1 VAEFAVAAGRP
12 PTVIVDDLHVIYRVF
27 GVGGEKGT
35 AATALKRI
43 LRRRKRPALRE
54 VHAVRGVSFTAYEGD
69 AIGVV
74 GRNGS
79 GKSTLLRAIAGLL
92 PATRGAVYAQGQPS
106 FLGVNA
112 ALMTDLTGER
122 NIILGC
128 LAMGMSPT
136 EVKER
141 YGDIVE
147 FSGVGE
153 FIRLPMRT
161 YSSGMSA
168 RLHFAIAAA
177 KAHDVLL
184 VDEALA
190 TGDAEF
196 RRRSEKRIHELR
208 AEAGTVFLVSHNLD
222 VVTQTC
228 NRAIWLDKGVIRMD
242 GDAESV
248 VKAYVDE
255 TS

>member
-1 VAEFAVAAGRP
+1 
-12 PTVIVDDLHVIYRVF
+12 
-27 GVGGEKGT
+27 
-35 AATALKRI
+35 
-43 LRRRKRPALRE
+43 
-54 VHAVRGVSFTAYEGD
+54 
-69 AIGVV
+69 
-74 GRNGS
+74 
-79 GKSTLLRAIAGLL
+79 
-92 PATRGAVYAQGQPS
+92 
-106 FLGVNA
+106 
-112 ALMTDLTGER
+112 
-122 NIILGC
+122 
-128 LAMGMSPT
+128 
-136 EVKER
+136 
-141 YGDIVE
+141 
-147 FSGVGE
+147 
-153 FIRLPMRT
+153 MRT